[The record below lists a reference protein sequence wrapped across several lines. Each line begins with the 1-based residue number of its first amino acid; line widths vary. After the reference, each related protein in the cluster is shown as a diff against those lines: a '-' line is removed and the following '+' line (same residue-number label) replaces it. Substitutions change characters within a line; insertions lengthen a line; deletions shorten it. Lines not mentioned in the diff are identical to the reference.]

1 MFSSDSGGRDAL
13 IQVSEIESGV
23 VTITINRP
31 TALNALTR
39 PMMVDLAKTFTRLGK
54 DAAVKAIILTGAGRA
69 FCAGV
74 VSLVTWRNVTW
85 HADYA
90 HCQLEFIIFE
100 QCHTFDISASQVSQ
114 EANTSLPP

>member
-1 MFSSDSGGRDAL
+1 MSITDSGGSDPL
-13 IQVSEIESGV
+13 IRVSEVELGV

-74 VSLVTWRNVTW
+74 VSLMTCRNLT
-85 HADYA
+85 
-90 HCQLEFIIFE
+90 
-100 QCHTFDISASQVSQ
+100 
-114 EANTSLPP
+114 

>member
-1 MFSSDSGGRDAL
+1 MSIKDSGGTDPL
-13 IQVSEIESGV
+13 IHVSEVESGI

-39 PMMVDLAKTFTRLGK
+39 SMIVDLAKTFTRLGK

-74 VSLVTWRNVTW
+74 VSLMTCRNMT
-85 HADYA
+85 
-90 HCQLEFIIFE
+90 
-100 QCHTFDISASQVSQ
+100 
-114 EANTSLPP
+114 